1 MLGDDWC
8 VCCCANLADILLQCP
23 SNHRIYCA
31 GCFERLV
38 EDARRARRELKCGKC
53 MRGLKGGRYS
63 MPISC
68 VEVQLEATRIA
79 DVYADGKAYP
89 WEVLLDFGSP
99 QGPADLD
106 TMRSVREAMRKCQAS
121 GSRTKLREQL
131 PEMDVE
137 YVFLE
142 LIKTVNLHEVLLHL
156 EPLMCRAMPLAE
168 VTTLGVA
175 GAIAGA
181 FLGPAVAVVACPILA
196 AAGGMLGDAMVRGK
210 GRAYAIVGW
219 QCPEHTVVN
228 ECAER
233 LGINLDV
240 DGFMEAREKF
250 QQRVVWEELEDAAET
265 KDASQ
270 HAAYIA
276 DWQPVR
282 NFYAA
287 TLCGPYLR
295 QSKGCGDGP
304 GSQKEVGIYINVMKV
319 RGSPN
324 EDWKLARSW
333 FGSAMNAPVSDGDTQ
348 KVEVYTLYL

>member
-1 MLGDDWC
+1 MWQVHEG
-8 VCCCANLADILLQCP
+8 
-23 SNHRIYCA
+23 
-31 GCFERLV
+31 F
-38 EDARRARRELKCGKC
+38 
-53 MRGLKGGRYS
+53 
-63 MPISC
+63 
-68 VEVQLEATRIA
+68 VQLEATRIA

-106 TMRSVREAMRKCQAS
+106 TMKSVREAMRKCQAS

-228 ECAER
+228 ECAVR

-240 DGFMEAREKF
+240 DGFMEAGEKF

-282 NFYAA
+282 NYYAA
-287 TLCGPYLR
+287 KFCGPYLR